1 MQSVGRNRFDRL
13 LRDPAPSRLT
23 YRLQRLWLTPTFRFG
38 LRFGLPVLLLAGAI
52 GWYLSDTA
60 RVEALRLSFVEL
72 RDQIEHRP
80 EFMVKLMRIDN
91 VSDEVAE
98 DIREVTSIDFPVSS
112 FDLDLKEMR
121 KRIEGLDAVARAEL
135 VIRPGGILDVTV
147 VERKPAIVWR
157 SRDSLELLDA
167 SGHRVSS
174 LDSRLARSDL
184 YLIAGEGA
192 DRAVPEAMAIFRAA
206 KPIVGRIRGLL
217 RIGERRWD
225 VILDRGQKI
234 MLPEKGAVEALQQVL
249 VMDENSRLLS
259 RDVSV
264 VDVRNPA
271 RPTLRLVGDAL
282 KNLEKIIRTP
292 LEDKT

>member
-1 MQSVGRNRFDRL
+1 MQPVRRNRFDRL

-23 YRLQRLWLTPTFRFG
+23 YRLQRLWLTPAFRLG
-38 LRFGLPVLLLAGAI
+38 VRFGLPVLLLAGVI
-52 GWYLSDTA
+52 GWYLSDSA

-112 FDLDLKEMR
+112 FDLDLKDMR
-121 KRIEGLDAVARAEL
+121 KRIEGLDAVAHAEL

-167 SGHRVSS
+167 AGHRVAS
-174 LDSRLARSDL
+174 LDSRLSRSDL
-184 YLIAGEGA
+184 YLVAGEGA

-206 KPIVGRIRGLL
+206 KPIIGRVRGLL

-259 RDVSV
+259 REVSV
-264 VDVRNPA
+264 VDVRNPE

-282 KNLEKIIRTP
+282 SNLEKIIRNP

>member
-1 MQSVGRNRFDRL
+1 MQPIGRNRLDRL

-192 DRAVPEAMAIFRAA
+192 DRAVPEAIAIFRAA
-206 KPIVGRIRGLL
+206 KPIIGRIRGLL

-282 KNLEKIIRTP
+282 KNLEKIIRNP

>member
-1 MQSVGRNRFDRL
+1 MQPIGRNRLDSL

-184 YLIAGEGA
+184 CLIAGEGA

-206 KPIVGRIRGLL
+206 KPIIGRVRGLL

>member
-1 MQSVGRNRFDRL
+1 MQPIGRSRLDRL

-38 LRFGLPVLLLAGAI
+38 LRFGLPVLLLAGVI

-174 LDSRLARSDL
+174 VDSRLARSDL

-206 KPIVGRIRGLL
+206 KPIIGRIRGLL

-249 VMDENSRLLS
+249 VMDGNSRLLS

-264 VDVRNPA
+264 VDVRNPT

-282 KNLEKIIRTP
+282 KNLEKNIRKP